1 MKKAAYALFDLLTIV
16 FLIGAYV
23 IQYFTKKK
31 LGMLRWVNYHNM
43 QFQKNAV
50 YGILKYITVVVASAL
65 IVLII
70 AGYKKKKEMLGKIDL
85 VMSTIMVVL
94 GMVYLGLT
102 AFQSIETLPAY
113 YFLMPLFGAATL
125 MQIIRNGIAVGTT
138 KNEK

>member
-1 MKKAAYALFDLLTIV
+1 MKKAACALFDLLTIA

-50 YGILKYITVVVASAL
+50 YGILKYITVVVAIVL

-70 AGYKKKKEMLGKIDL
+70 AGYKKKKEMLGKLDL
-85 VMSTIMVVL
+85 VMIVIMTIL
-94 GMVYLGLT
+94 GIIYLGLT
-102 AFQSIETLPAY
+102 VFKSIETLPAY

>member
-1 MKKAAYALFDLLTIV
+1 MKKISYIFCDLLTIA
-16 FLIGAYV
+16 FLIGAYA

-50 YGILKYITVVVASAL
+50 YGIVKYITVVVA

-85 VMSTIMVVL
+85 VMIMVMSVL
-94 GMVYLGLT
+94 GIVYLGIT
-102 AFQSIETLPAY
+102 IFKSIETLAAY

-125 MQIIRNGIAVGTT
+125 MQIARNGIAVGIT

>member
-1 MKKAAYALFDLLTIV
+1 MKKISYIIFDLLTIA
-16 FLIGAYV
+16 FLIGAYA

-50 YGILKYITVVVASAL
+50 YGIVKYITGVVIMVL

-70 AGYKKKKEMLGKIDL
+70 AGYKKKKEMLGKINL
-85 VMSTIMVVL
+85 VMIVVMSVL
-94 GMVYLGLT
+94 GIVYLGIT
-102 AFQSIETLPAY
+102 VFKSIETLPAY
-113 YFLMPLFGAATL
+113 YFLMPLLGAATL
-125 MQIIRNGIAVGTT
+125 MQIVRNGIAVGIT

>member
-1 MKKAAYALFDLLTIV
+1 MKKISYIFFDLLTIV
-16 FLIGAYV
+16 FLIGAYA

-50 YGILKYITVVVASAL
+50 YGIVKYITVIVAIVL

-85 VMSTIMVVL
+85 VMIVMMSVL
-94 GMVYLGLT
+94 GIVYLGVT
-102 AFQSIETLPAY
+102 VFKSIETLPAY

-125 MQIIRNGIAVGTT
+125 MQIVRNGIAVGIT